1 MAHNE
6 SSQCSLHILSPLPP
20 SACITSSRTALLYFY
35 SLTYMG
41 RVTVT
46 TMLRPL
52 GLGRRQLDN
61 NINIVLGKKKQGVN
75 KEARLN

>member
-1 MAHNE
+1 
-6 SSQCSLHILSPLPP
+6 
-20 SACITSSRTALLYFY
+20 
-35 SLTYMG
+35 MG

-46 TMLRPL
+46 TMLRPP